1 MQRTQPQRRSIKEY
15 VLAAVVVVMV
25 AWVTMT
31 VAGWLT
37 GGMASFI
44 AG

>member
-1 MQRTQPQRRSIKEY
+1 MQRTQTHRRSISEY